1 MSQNGTE
8 KDISLTWKIRGVCSN
23 YVYVCKFVCVCVC
36 VCVCECEMGKEVRMD
51 EQTA

>member
-1 MSQNGTE
+1 MEDKGGCAVTMCMCV
-8 KDISLTWKIRGVCSN
+8 SL
-23 YVYVCKFVCVCVC
+23 CVCVC